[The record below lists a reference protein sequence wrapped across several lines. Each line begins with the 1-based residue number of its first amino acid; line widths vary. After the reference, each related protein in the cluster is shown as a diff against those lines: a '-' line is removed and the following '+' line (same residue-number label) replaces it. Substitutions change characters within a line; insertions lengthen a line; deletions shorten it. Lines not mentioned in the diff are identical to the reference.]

1 MKKIKLFLAAIAAMV
16 TMGVNAQTWTGNDVA
31 AGNFYLYNIGTG
43 KWLSSGNSWG
53 TQASL
58 VEAGGFYSTL
68 ELSDGKYAIKNT
80 ETRTNNKAAGPGYLG
95 TGGFMDAEDAAY
107 FTFTAATR
115 SDGVKA
121 YYIQDGSN
129 NLSYSG
135 TGTTVVFNTETGDN
149 AQWVLVSKQD
159 RLNAMAIADD
169 SNPVDATFLLKNAE
183 FGCYKLPAY
192 DAAWTWTF
200 PGETNK
206 NNAGDNTNFCV
217 ESYHVAFDFA
227 QVVAD
232 APKGYYAVRGQAFY
246 RQDGSDNTNLP
257 YFYVG
262 DKNVSFPAKTGN
274 EGSMSDAS
282 TSFTAGSYMTNWSAK
297 TTYAGG
303 DLKVGAHLNNNT
315 ALWCIWDNIQIQY
328 YGPIDLTEYVNALD
342 AAVSAAQAYE
352 SQLPA
357 AVYANISAA
366 ITANNKE
373 YETSDEYSA
382 AITAIN
388 NAVSDNANAAIIASY
403 AYTLKAKAL
412 YDQTNYTEKVANAK
426 ADFKAVLDAVEEKT
440 TVADVNT
447 ANAAIPAALATFM
460 GKVEFENNGYFD
472 ITPFFLN
479 NADFSAGNIDG
490 WETNYVSGQQANNIG
505 YQGANYT
512 NGDVRISQFIE
523 AWRPGAT
530 LGDGY
535 LRQTVQGLPEGK
547 FVLEADA
554 IATWQNDPTRQITGA
569 QLFITA
575 DGVTYKTDMS
585 TGNGAPQHFSTEFLN
600 TGEGDV
606 QFGLRT
612 VSANCN
618 WLCADNFTVKFYG
631 IDLSAYE
638 TQLAAEI
645 ETFNAIKNSVATEL
659 VSQVTALNQEYASSS
674 AYADAISNMQTINA
688 YAAAYVAATAARDDA
703 ANANVTGSELT
714 ALTSAISDAPT
725 YTDYATYAAK
735 TTALTTATA
744 AFTAAAPAYDAYVAY
759 KNETITL
766 WGSDLNVAAPTT
778 AAKAVTAVQNLKVAQ
793 YNKVANDYTFSLTSK
808 IGDFST
814 WTGTAQ
820 VGTPRAAGT
829 PNSLNW
835 EHWSGVTHPYYE
847 QDGNG
852 YNNEGGW
859 IIQYTKTTTLP
870 AGSYVVKVA
879 ARSSA
884 GVTSSVTCT
893 ALPGVE
899 ISLPCAGN
907 RARGINTSGAA
918 SWSDSDTF
926 VYGNGNDFAAAEGG
940 VGSGWEWRFL
950 PFTLDAETE
959 VTMTFYAEASTK
971 SQWMSIGDG
980 ELLCTENLATD
991 VAYSEDVDNTIVD
1004 VDPANVTITRNVKVG
1019 YNTVVLPFDI
1029 TIVQMEAAFGTGAE
1043 VYTFSENSASANSV
1057 ELNFTKNNAGT
1068 ISANVPVLVKATAA
1082 STEQT
1087 FNGVQVVAPTSAVQ
1101 VEGKYVDYVGVYAPT
1116 TLAAGDFFI
1125 ATKDNIQQVF
1135 QSQGNNDK
1143 VNGFRAYFKAK
1154 EADGGNVKAAL
1165 FIDGVAT
1172 SISEINGEAAT
1183 VNGAIYN
1190 LAGQRVN
1197 KVQKGIFI
1205 VNGKKVILK

>member
-80 ETRTNNKAAGPGYLG
+80 ETRTNDKTAGPGYLG
-95 TGGFMDAEDAAY
+95 TGGFMDAENAAY

-159 RLNAMAIADD
+159 RLNAMANADD

-183 FGCYKLPAY
+183 FGRYKLPAY

-200 PGETNK
+200 PDGENK

-217 ESYHVAFDFA
+217 ESYHKAFDFA
-227 QVVAD
+227 QTVAD

-246 RQDGSDNTNLP
+246 RQDGSNNTDLP

-262 DKNVSFPAKTGN
+262 DAKVTFPAKTGSEN
-274 EGSMSDAS
+274 SMSDAS
-282 TSFTAGSYMTNWSAK
+282 TSFTTGSYMTNWSAK

-303 DLKVGAHLNNNT
+303 DLKVGTHLDNNT

-328 YGPIDLTEYVNALD
+328 YGPIDLSSYVTELAN
-342 AAVSAAQAYE
+342 AVSAAQAYE
-352 SQLPA
+352 SQLPD
-357 AVYANISAA
+357 AVYANIASV
-366 ITANNKE
+366 ITANNKS

-388 NAVSDNANAAIIASY
+388 NAVSTYATAAIVADYARYQNVKTAATSIASGLDTST
-403 AYTLKAKAL
+403 ADTEVAAAT
-412 YDQTNYTEKVANAK
+412 TN
-426 ADFKAVLDAVEEKT
+426 DA
-440 TVADVNT
+440 
-447 ANAAIPAALATFM
+447 
-460 GKVEFENNGYFD
+460 
-472 ITPFFLN
+472 
-479 NADFSAGNIDG
+479 ID
-490 WETNYVSGQQANNIG
+490 A
-505 YQGANYT
+505 
-512 NGDVRISQFIE
+512 
-523 AWRPGAT
+523 
-530 LGDGY
+530 
-535 LRQTVQGLPEGK
+535 
-547 FVLEADA
+547 A
-554 IATWQNDPTRQITGA
+554 IATLRAAFLAELPNVTIPETG
-569 QLFITA
+569 LDVTA
-575 DGVTYKTDMS
+575 VMVDNAGVHTNTDFWTIANLSAEGGSAGVCNYGECEFYNRNFKFYQTLALTPGTWEFGVTGFHRGGQGDFS
-585 TGNGAPQHFSTEFLN
+585 TYFYAGEDKILIPGVESSVVNTMAQAQTYFNEGNGKVALKFLIE
-600 TGEGDV
+600 TAGDV
-606 QFGLRT
+606 EI
-612 VSANCN
+612 
-618 WLCADNFTVKFYG
+618 G
-631 IDLSAYE
+631 IDNQDTQTDKWTIFRDFTLKYYGAPDYTVYE
-638 TQLAAEI
+638 EQWAA
-645 ETFNAIKNSVATEL
+645 L
-659 VSQVTALNQEYASSS
+659 VEEANTAK
-674 AYADAISNMQTINA
+674 TTH
-688 YAAAYVAATAARDDA
+688 V
-703 ANANVTGSELT
+703 NVTGTELT
-714 ALTSAISDAPT
+714 ALNAAIEDSPAGSNLKAT
-725 YTDYATYAAK
+725 YTAKINALQAAIQ
-735 TTALTTATA
+735 T
-744 AFTAAAPAYDAYVAY
+744 FNAAAPSYDAYVAY
-759 KNETITL
+759 KAETIAL
-766 WGSDLNVAAPTT
+766 WGSDFNVAAPST
-778 AAKAVTAVQNLKVAQ
+778 AAEAVTAVQNLKVAQ

-859 IIQYTKTTTLP
+859 TIQYTKTTTLP

-926 VYGNGNDFAAAEGG
+926 VYGNGNDFAAAAGG

-1183 VNGAIYN
+1183 VNGAIFN

-1197 KVQKGIFI
+1197 KVQRGLYI

>member
-95 TGGFMDAEDAAY
+95 TGGFMDAESAAY

-159 RLNAMAIADD
+159 RLNAMANADD

-183 FGCYKLPAY
+183 FGRYKLPAY

-200 PGETNK
+200 PDGENK

-217 ESYHVAFDFA
+217 ESYHKAFDFA
-227 QVVAD
+227 QTVAD

-246 RQDGSDNTNLP
+246 RQDGSNNTDLP

-262 DKNVSFPAKTGN
+262 DAKVTFPAKTGSEN
-274 EGSMSDAS
+274 SMSDAS
-282 TSFTAGSYMTNWSAK
+282 TSFTTGSYMTSWSAK

-303 DLKVGAHLNNNT
+303 DLKVGTHLDNNT

-328 YGPIDLTEYVNALD
+328 YGPIDLSSYVTELAN
-342 AAVSAAQAYE
+342 AVSAAQAYE
-352 SQLPA
+352 SQLPD
-357 AVYANISAA
+357 AVYANIASV
-366 ITANNKE
+366 ITANNKS

-388 NAVSDNANAAIIASY
+388 NAVSTYVTAAIVADYARYQNVKTAATSIASGLDTST
-403 AYTLKAKAL
+403 ADTEVEAATTTADIDAAITTLR
-412 YDQTNYTEKVANAK
+412 
-426 ADFKAVLDAVEEKT
+426 
-440 TVADVNT
+440 
-447 ANAAIPAALATFM
+447 AAFLAELPNVTIPAAGYIDVTAVMVDNASVRFNTDYWTITNVSDPGWNSSAGVCNYEECEFYSRNFKFYQTLALTPGTWEFGVTGFHRAGNHNTHFYAGVDKILIPGVESSVVNTM
-460 GKVEFENNGYFD
+460 AEAKTYFDNGNGKVALQ
-472 ITPFFLN
+472 FLIEEAQDVEIGIDN
-479 NADFSAGNIDG
+479 QDTETDRWTIFRDF
-490 WETNYVSGQQANNIG
+490 
-505 YQGANYT
+505 
-512 NGDVRISQFIE
+512 
-523 AWRPGAT
+523 T
-530 LGDGY
+530 LKY
-535 LRQTVQGLPEGK
+535 
-547 FVLEADA
+547 
-554 IATWQNDPTRQITGA
+554 
-569 QLFITA
+569 
-575 DGVTYKTDMS
+575 Y
-585 TGNGAPQHFSTEFLN
+585 GAP
-600 TGEGDV
+600 DY
-606 QFGLRT
+606 T
-612 VSANCN
+612 VYENQWSA
-618 WLCADNFTVKFYG
+618 LVAE
-631 IDLSAYE
+631 AE
-638 TQLAAEI
+638 AA
-645 ETFNAIKNSVATEL
+645 K
-659 VSQVTALNQEYASSS
+659 TAH
-674 AYADAISNMQTINA
+674 
-688 YAAAYVAATAARDDA
+688 
-703 ANANVTGSELT
+703 ANVTGTELT
-714 ALTSAISDAPT
+714 ALNEAIADSPAGSNLK
-725 YTDYATYAAK
+725 ATYIEK
-735 TTALTTATA
+735 IGALEDALQ
-744 AFTAAAPAYDAYVAY
+744 AFNAAAPAYDKYVAY
-759 KNETITL
+759 KAETEAL
-766 WGSDLNVAAPTT
+766 WGTDFEVAAPTT
-778 AAKAVTAVQNLKVAQ
+778 AAEATAAVQNLNIAQ
-793 YNKVANDYTFSLTSK
+793 YNKVDTDYPYSLTSK

-820 VGTPRAAGT
+820 VGTPRVDGT
-829 PNSLNW
+829 PNSLDW
-835 EHWSGVTHPYYE
+835 EHWSGTTHPYYE

-852 YNNEGGW
+852 YNNAGGW
-859 IIQYTKTTTLP
+859 TIQYTKTTTLA
-870 AGSYVVKVA
+870 AGDYVVKVA

-884 GVTSSVTCT
+884 GVTSNITIT
-893 ALPGVE
+893 ANDAEIAPV
-899 ISLPCAGN
+899 ISLPCVGN
-907 RARGINTSGAA
+907 RARGINTDGEA
-918 SWSDSDTF
+918 SWSDDDTF
-926 VYGNGNDFAAAEGG
+926 ILENQGG
-940 VGSGWEWRFL
+940 GWEWRFV
-950 PFTLDAETE
+950 PFTLDAETT
-959 VTMTFYAEASTK
+959 VTMTFYAEASTQ

-1087 FNGVQVVAPTSAVQ
+1087 FNGVQVVASTSAVQ

-1197 KVQKGIFI
+1197 KAQKGIFI